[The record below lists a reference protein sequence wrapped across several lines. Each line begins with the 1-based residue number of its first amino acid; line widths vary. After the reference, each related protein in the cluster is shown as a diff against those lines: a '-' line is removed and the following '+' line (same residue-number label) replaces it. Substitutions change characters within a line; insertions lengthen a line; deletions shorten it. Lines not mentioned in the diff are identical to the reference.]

1 MNKIIFRF
9 MGILGILFLIFN
21 TASCKK
27 DKNDDKDDNK
37 DLLYDDPDATS
48 FRVYFNYLDG
58 RDYVM
63 VNVEKD
69 GYVEETGIPM
79 RDGFVFVGWYKE
91 KNLESLYDFNTP
103 VTKSIMLYA
112 KWQEYEGFQSVM
124 DNYVPESTSTDLEF
138 PQTLEQYK
146 DVYFVWSTSDE
157 NTLRSSGLVNPGRE
171 DITVTVTLLVRDGS
185 LFTEYKKD
193 CVVKGKTFSKL
204 KEGKATF
211 GYYSTWNFN
220 GYTEK
225 QLKLDVINA
234 SFAYV
239 YSDLTLDMRNISNYL
254 SGLMSARQKGVRVV
268 LSIQGYGD
276 ASANFSTAA
285 RTEANR
291 KQFAANVL
299 EAIETYHFDGVD
311 IDWEY
316 PGYFYNNTNKAA
328 EAEVYTL
335 LMKEIYETVKAKNS
349 DYLVTAALPG
359 GAEGHNRYN
368 LKDVSKYVDFIHL
381 MTYDLE
387 ASSKVYHHTAVYT
400 NLGKSTATYASL
412 DGSVE
417 LYTLKGVPAS
427 KLVAGVAFYGKYTTP
442 ASSMPGGLGGD
453 SKASSYKTI
462 TYTTIKNNYL
472 SRLGNGVTRY
482 FDSVAKAPYL
492 YDADSNIFITYD
504 DSDSI
509 NEKCRYVR
517 NNKLGGVMIWEIG
530 EDQTDDLITAVLIG
544 MKKISA

>member
-239 YSDLTLDMRNISNYL
+239 YSDLTLDMRNMSNYL

-368 LKDVSKYVDFIHL
+368 LKDV
-381 MTYDLE
+381 
-387 ASSKVYHHTAVYT
+387 
-400 NLGKSTATYASL
+400 
-412 DGSVE
+412 
-417 LYTLKGVPAS
+417 
-427 KLVAGVAFYGKYTTP
+427 
-442 ASSMPGGLGGD
+442 
-453 SKASSYKTI
+453 
-462 TYTTIKNNYL
+462 
-472 SRLGNGVTRY
+472 
-482 FDSVAKAPYL
+482 
-492 YDADSNIFITYD
+492 
-504 DSDSI
+504 
-509 NEKCRYVR
+509 C
-517 NNKLGGVMIWEIG
+517 
-530 EDQTDDLITAVLIG
+530 
-544 MKKISA
+544 